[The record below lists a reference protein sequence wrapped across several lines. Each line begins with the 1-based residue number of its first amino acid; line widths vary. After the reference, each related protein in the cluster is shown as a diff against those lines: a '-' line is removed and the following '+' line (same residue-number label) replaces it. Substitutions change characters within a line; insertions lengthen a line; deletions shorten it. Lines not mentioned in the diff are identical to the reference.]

1 MATKSPLKIAVL
13 VNTPPGNDFWHDVRK
28 SFHDVF
34 NLVAP
39 KAQVTFYD
47 PVTARSFP
55 DPQRQHYDLIVLSG
69 GKADASSSEPWVLG
83 VLDFIRKIAYDSSKT
98 KMLGICWGHQAITRA
113 LGGEVRPVP
122 AGPIAAIQDVRLTD
136 IGREFFAFAAG
147 DGFYRAPEFHVR
159 EVATPAPGFIQLA
172 ENHECFLNAAGTI
185 LTFQAHPEIQ
195 SDLARKMLLDEDDT
209 YNGNSTKEQLDEQ
222 VRRLAQPTDGI
233 ELMKRVIQWVRE

>member
-28 SFHDVF
+28 SFHGVF

-39 KAQVTFYD
+39 EAQVTFYD

-55 DPQRQHYDLIVLSG
+55 DPQRQHCDLIVLSG

-147 DGFYRAPEFHVR
+147 DGFYVR
-159 EVATPAPGFIQLA
+159 ELQNSMFAKWQHQLP
-172 ENHECFLNAAGTI
+172 
-185 LTFQAHPEIQ
+185 AHPEIQ